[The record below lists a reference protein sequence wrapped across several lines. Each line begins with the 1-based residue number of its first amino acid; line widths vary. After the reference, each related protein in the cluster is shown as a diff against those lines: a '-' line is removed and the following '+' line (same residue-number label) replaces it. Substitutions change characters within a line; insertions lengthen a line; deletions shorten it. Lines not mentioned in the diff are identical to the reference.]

1 MSQVKYALETCPA
14 NCTSADFPAVDFNDC
29 TDAFVSEE
37 SEITDIWISPEDD
50 STPGE
55 PKYKPTD
62 WLSKAAWETATAQTG
77 AGIRRLTVI
86 GDKPLPEVNA
96 SRNVSRGR
104 IVPGQATHTVNFD
117 IDDVT
122 PENYALMRRAQ
133 CGGSWVMWYATK
145 RFIYGG
151 AKGFSANV
159 LNAGEVL
166 QRGDNFTVLSF
177 IMTWKAQQ
185 SPPRAANPYYVA

>member
-1 MSQVKYALETCPA
+1 MSEVKYTLETCPA
-14 NCTSADFPAVDFNDC
+14 NCASADFPAVNFSDC

-50 STPGE
+50 ANAGQ

-62 WLSKAAWETATAQTG
+62 WLSKAAWDTATSQSG
-77 AGIRRLTVI
+77 AGLKRLTVI
-86 GDKPLPEVNA
+86 GDKPLPETA
-96 SRNVSRGR
+96 SRTVSKGR
-104 IVPGQATHTVNFD
+104 IVLGESTHTVNFD

-133 CGGSWVMWYATK
+133 CSGRWVMWYATK

-159 LNAGEVL
+159 ANAGEVL
-166 QRGDNFTVLSF
+166 QRGDNYTVLSF
-177 IMTWKAQQ
+177 IMNWKSPQ
-185 SPPRAANPYYVA
+185 SPPRAANPYYV